1 MSMQLFLPFKTLVLV
16 LAFLLGCALS
26 QGLSTSYQRFQ
37 DHDEA
42 DFFLNNS
49 YIVLNAIQ
57 VTPDVSGAS
66 IANMSGRSLHRT
78 QFKLWNKSKGKGITR
93 ASFNTTFVIN
103 ISPRTTPG
111 GEGLAFIMAADHNLP
126 QNSQGQWLGIV
137 NADSNGSSNANIV
150 AIEFDTRKS
159 YTEDLDGNHVGLD
172 VNSVYSIKQVS
183 LGNFGL
189 NLSAGND
196 TLVNVVYDG
205 KNITVF
211 VSLRDGDGVVSRT
224 NQAFSESIDLSAYL
238 PQNVFVGFSASTSNF
253 TELNCVKSWEFQG
266 SDIGDESHNL
276 LWVYITVPLVTIILL
291 SIALFLW
298 WKLRYGKKQLVD
310 SYENVEEEINGSSM
324 APRKFQLKELKKAT
338 GNFNP
343 KNKLGK
349 GGFGTVYKGTLNNKE
364 VAVKRI
370 SKKSTQGKQEFIAE
384 VKTIGNLNHKHL
396 VKLIG
401 WCYESHEFLL
411 VYEFMP
417 NSSLDKYIF
426 SNQNIGAQGSMSAMK
441 WETRVSVIHGVA
453 QALDYLHNGCKD
465 RVLHR
470 DIKASNIM
478 LDLAFNAKLGDFGL
492 ARTILKT
499 DQTHHSTKEIAGTPG
514 YMAPESILT
523 GRATV
528 ETDVYAFGVLVMEV
542 VCGRKPGN
550 QILDNDYSSGI
561 ANWLWELY
569 GHGRILDGVDPKLE
583 EEYEVEEVERMLV
596 LGLGCCHPN
605 PHHRPSMKTVLQVL
619 KGEAAPPNMPTNRPL
634 FVWPAMPPSF
644 NDSENSLAGGQLTPF
659 SEIHGR

>member
-1 MSMQLFLPFKTLVLV
+1 MQLFLPFKTLVLV

-266 SDIGDESHNL
+266 SDI
-276 LWVYITVPLVTIILL
+276 
-291 SIALFLW
+291 
-298 WKLRYGKKQLVD
+298 
-310 SYENVEEEINGSSM
+310 
-324 APRKFQLKELKKAT
+324 
-338 GNFNP
+338 
-343 KNKLGK
+343 
-349 GGFGTVYKGTLNNKE
+349 
-364 VAVKRI
+364 
-370 SKKSTQGKQEFIAE
+370 
-384 VKTIGNLNHKHL
+384 
-396 VKLIG
+396 
-401 WCYESHEFLL
+401 
-411 VYEFMP
+411 
-417 NSSLDKYIF
+417 
-426 SNQNIGAQGSMSAMK
+426 
-441 WETRVSVIHGVA
+441 
-453 QALDYLHNGCKD
+453 
-465 RVLHR
+465 
-470 DIKASNIM
+470 
-478 LDLAFNAKLGDFGL
+478 
-492 ARTILKT
+492 
-499 DQTHHSTKEIAGTPG
+499 
-514 YMAPESILT
+514 
-523 GRATV
+523 
-528 ETDVYAFGVLVMEV
+528 
-542 VCGRKPGN
+542 
-550 QILDNDYSSGI
+550 
-561 ANWLWELY
+561 
-569 GHGRILDGVDPKLE
+569 
-583 EEYEVEEVERMLV
+583 
-596 LGLGCCHPN
+596 
-605 PHHRPSMKTVLQVL
+605 
-619 KGEAAPPNMPTNRPL
+619 
-634 FVWPAMPPSF
+634 AMPPSF